1 LITVTPFALSVISLD
16 STNEVQT
23 KNMHKTPPLLL
34 ALALL
39 TSSALAQS
47 PAEQTL
53 LQLANQARA
62 THNLPPLRW
71 DANLAQAAHAHV
83 QWVLRTPGEL
93 LHQYPGEPD
102 LIARGA
108 HSGARF
114 GTIAENIGG
123 RGESA
128 AALQQ
133 IWMTT
138 PTHRANLLD
147 PNLNVVGIATTQG
160 PDGLLYAVEDF
171 ARNVPALTS
180 SAVEQHVQK
189 LLQAQGLAPA
199 ASNEDARKTCV
210 MTSGQAGNP
219 KLVIQWDSSD
229 ISQLPDTLLQQ
240 LSRTK
245 YTTAAVGAC
254 PGNQPD
260 QQFTTYHIAV
270 LLY

>member
-1 LITVTPFALSVISLD
+1 MRQA
-16 STNEVQT
+16 
-23 KNMHKTPPLLL
+23 PPLLL
-34 ALALL
+34 ALTIL
-39 TSSALAQS
+39 TSSAAPAQS
-47 PAEQTL
+47 PAEQSL

-62 THNLPPLRW
+62 AHNLPPLQW
-71 DANLAQAAHAHV
+71 DATLAQAAQSHV
-83 QWVLRTPGEL
+83 QWVLRHPGDL

-102 LIARGA
+102 LITRGA
-108 HSGARF
+108 HAGAHF

-123 RGESA
+123 RGEDP

-147 PNLNVVGIATTQG
+147 PNLNVVGIAVT
-160 PDGLLYAVEDF
+160 PDPNGLLYAVEDF
-171 ARNVPALTS
+171 ARNVPTLSQAT
-180 SAVEQHVQK
+180 VEQHVQK

-199 ASNEDARKTCV
+199 PSNDDARKTCT
-210 MTSGQAGNP
+210 MPQGQAGSP
-219 KLVIQWDSSD
+219 KLVIQWDSSN

-254 PGNQPD
+254 PGNQPN

>member
-1 LITVTPFALSVISLD
+1 
-16 STNEVQT
+16 
-23 KNMHKTPPLLL
+23 MHKAAPLLL
-34 ALALL
+34 ALAMFTL
-39 TSSALAQS
+39 SAPAQS
-47 PAEQTL
+47 PAEQAL

-83 QWVLRTPGEL
+83 QWVIRTPGEL

-102 LIARGA
+102 LITRGA

-114 GTIAENIGG
+114 GTIAENIGA
-123 RGESA
+123 RGENPV
-128 AALQQ
+128 ALQQ

-138 PTHRANLLD
+138 PTHRANLLS
-147 PNLNVVGIATTQG
+147 PNLNVVGIAVTQD
-160 PDGLLYAVEDF
+160 PNGLLYAVEDF
-171 ARNVPALTS
+171 ARNVPALTPTT
-180 SAVEQHVQK
+180 VEQHVQR

-199 ASNEDARKTCV
+199 ASNADARKTCV
-210 MTSGQAGNP
+210 MTSGQAGTP

-229 ISQLPDTLLQQ
+229 ISQLPDVLLQQ

-245 YTTAAVGAC
+245 YATAAVGAC
-254 PGNQPD
+254 PGNQPNS
-260 QQFTTYHIAV
+260 QFTTYHIAV

>member
-1 LITVTPFALSVISLD
+1 
-16 STNEVQT
+16 
-23 KNMHKTPPLLL
+23 MHKALL
-34 ALALL
+34 ALAMLA
-39 TSSALAQS
+39 SSALAQS

-53 LQLANQARA
+53 LELANQARA
-62 THNLPPLRW
+62 TYHVPPLRW
-71 DANLAQAAHAHV
+71 DAALAQAASAHI
-83 QWVLRTPGEL
+83 QWVLRYPGQL

-108 HSGARF
+108 HAGARF

-123 RGESA
+123 RGENP

-147 PNLNVVGIATTQG
+147 PNLNVVGMAVAAG

-171 ARNVPALTS
+171 ARNVPALTPTT
-180 SAVEQHVQK
+180 VEQHVQK

-199 ASNEDARKTCV
+199 ASNEDARKTCG
-210 MTSGQAGNP
+210 MTSGQAGTP

-229 ISQLPDTLLQQ
+229 ILQLPDTLLQQ

-254 PGNQPD
+254 PGNQPNS
-260 QQFTTYHIAV
+260 QFTTYHVAV

>member
-1 LITVTPFALSVISLD
+1 
-16 STNEVQT
+16 
-23 KNMHKTPPLLL
+23 MHKASPLLL
-34 ALALL
+34 LAFAML
-39 TSSALAQS
+39 TSSAPAQF

-71 DANLAQAAHAHV
+71 DANLAQAARAHV
-83 QWVLRTPGEL
+83 QWVLRTPDQL

-108 HSGARF
+108 RSGARF

-123 RGESA
+123 HGEDP

-147 PNLNVVGIATTQG
+147 PNLNVVGIAVTPG
-160 PDGLLYAVEDF
+160 PGGLLYAVEDF
-171 ARNVPALTS
+171 ARDVPALS
-180 SAVEQHVQK
+180 PASVEQHVQK

-199 ASNEDARKTCV
+199 PSNEDARKTCG
-210 MTSGQAGNP
+210 MPQGQAGNP
-219 KLVIQWDSSD
+219 KLVIQWDGSD
-229 ISQLPDTLLQQ
+229 ISQLPDALLQQ
-240 LSRTK
+240 LSKAK

-254 PGNQPD
+254 PSNQPNP
-260 QQFTTYHIAV
+260 QFTTYHVAV